1 MRFPIEKVN
10 KLFINEFLD
19 MKYNRPEVLQLED
32 EGPEE
37 KKVRKMKEEMRK
49 YATEIEMREVINR
62 KVMKLRCDLVYGPER
77 VGQYLNEPLDFN
89 YQ

>member
-19 MKYNRPEVLQLED
+19 MKYNRPEVLLLED

-62 KVMKLRCDLVYGPER
+62 KVMKLRCDLIYGPEKG
-77 VGQYLNEPLDFN
+77 GQYLNEPLDFN